1 MSCPGRGAGGSLVRR
16 QTIVVA
22 LAYQMLMDLRARL
35 NDAACASVRP
45 AGLCSWKSD
54 IQSQKTATRFPAP
67 AGGSVR
73 LLSSLSCP
81 LPSIV
86 K

>member
-1 MSCPGRGAGGSLVRR
+1 MSCPGRGAGGSFVKR

-22 LAYQMLMDLRARL
+22 LAYQMLMFWRARL

-45 AGLCSWKSD
+45 DGLCSWKSD

-67 AGGSVR
+67 AGGSVPAR
-73 LLSSLSCP
+73 SSFWM
-81 LPSIV
+81 
-86 K
+86 